1 MKKKFLIILF
11 TFAVILIIRLFC
23 GVYEHDEFAE
33 SYFFIKHRP
42 TLKWKFYSPQ
52 GMSDLKFE
60 ELSKEKQNEQ
70 KYFNEFIIDQ
80 GLSR

>member
-1 MKKKFLIILF
+1 MKKNISILIF
-11 TFAVILIIRLFC
+11 TFTAILTIRLFF
-23 GVYEHDEFAE
+23 GVYDHDEFAE
-33 SYFFIKHRP
+33 SHLFIKHRP

-60 ELSKEKQNEQ
+60 ELSEEKQNEQ
-70 KYFNEFIIDQ
+70 KYFNEFVLDQ